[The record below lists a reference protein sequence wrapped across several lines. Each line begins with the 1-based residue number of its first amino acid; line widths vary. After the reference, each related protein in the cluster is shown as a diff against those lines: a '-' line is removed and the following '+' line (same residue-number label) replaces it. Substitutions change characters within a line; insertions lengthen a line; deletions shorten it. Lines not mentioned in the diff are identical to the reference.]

1 MDILGYSSY
10 GWLPSVLYLALLLV
24 VSFKAKSSVG
34 SGLSRALVQAAIFV
48 ILVIHGVQ
56 LHDSVFTPQ
65 GFVFGF
71 AQDLSLI
78 AWVGL
83 AFYWFQSWFL
93 PISSLR
99 WMALMFALVCAF
111 LPNLF
116 PGVLISPKAVSDPWF
131 KGHFVVATVAVGL
144 LSLAAM
150 HAMLMSVQDRALH
163 RQADVVIALA
173 NALGEGLREGG
184 MGTCGK
190 HYPGHGFVIPDSH
203 VELPVD
209 NRPLDEMQD
218 DIQPYRQVALDG
230 VMAAHVIYDCVD
242 CNTAVFSNK
251 WINYLR
257 NDINFNG
264 VVFTDDLSMEGAGVV
279 GNMLNRVDTAYRA
292 GCDMMIV
299 SHSPE
304 GVALVLKEWQPA
316 LQDEHRQRVEALIPE
331 KAAMNWAQL
340 QAQPRYQAAV
350 QHIASLVA

>member
-10 GWLPSVLYLALLLV
+10 GWLPSALYLALLLV
-24 VSFKAKSSVG
+24 LSFKAKSGVE
-34 SGLSRALVQAAIFV
+34 SRFSTAIVQAAIFV

-56 LHDSVFTPQ
+56 LHDSVFTPE

-163 RQADVVIALA
+163 RQLAIIPNSRFAHWLEDLPPLMTMESLLFNLLYVGFALLSLTVFSGLLFSQTLFGKPLVFDHKTIF
-173 NALGEGLREGG
+173 ALVSWVLFAGLLLARWRVGLRGRAAIRWVLSAYTALLLAYVG
-184 MGTCGK
+184 SR
-190 HYPGHGFVIPDSH
+190 FVL
-203 VELPVD
+203 E
-209 NRPLDEMQD
+209 
-218 DIQPYRQVALDG
+218 
-230 VMAAHVIYDCVD
+230 VI
-242 CNTAVFSNK
+242 
-251 WINYLR
+251 LQ
-257 NDINFNG
+257 
-264 VVFTDDLSMEGAGVV
+264 
-279 GNMLNRVDTAYRA
+279 RA
-292 GCDMMIV
+292 
-299 SHSPE
+299 
-304 GVALVLKEWQPA
+304 
-316 LQDEHRQRVEALIPE
+316 
-331 KAAMNWAQL
+331 
-340 QAQPRYQAAV
+340 
-350 QHIASLVA
+350 

>member
-10 GWLPSVLYLALLLV
+10 GWLPSALYLVLLLV
-24 VSFKAKSSVG
+24 LSFKAKSGVE
-34 SGLSRALVQAAIFV
+34 SRFSAAMVQAAIFV

-56 LHDSVFTPQ
+56 LHDSVFTPE

-99 WMALMFALVCAF
+99 WMALMFALICAF

-163 RQADVVIALA
+163 RQLAIIPNSRFAHWLEDLPPLMTMESLLFNLLYVGFALLSLTVFSGLLFSQTLFGKPLVFDHKTIF
-173 NALGEGLREGG
+173 ALVSWVLFAGLLLARWRVGLRGRAAIRWVLSAYTALLLAYVG
-184 MGTCGK
+184 SR
-190 HYPGHGFVIPDSH
+190 FVL
-203 VELPVD
+203 E
-209 NRPLDEMQD
+209 
-218 DIQPYRQVALDG
+218 
-230 VMAAHVIYDCVD
+230 VI
-242 CNTAVFSNK
+242 
-251 WINYLR
+251 LQ
-257 NDINFNG
+257 
-264 VVFTDDLSMEGAGVV
+264 
-279 GNMLNRVDTAYRA
+279 RA
-292 GCDMMIV
+292 
-299 SHSPE
+299 
-304 GVALVLKEWQPA
+304 
-316 LQDEHRQRVEALIPE
+316 
-331 KAAMNWAQL
+331 
-340 QAQPRYQAAV
+340 
-350 QHIASLVA
+350 

>member
-10 GWLPSVLYLALLLV
+10 GWLPSALYLLLLLV
-24 VSFKAKSSVG
+24 LSFKAKSGVES
-34 SGLSRALVQAAIFV
+34 SLSTAIVQTAIFV

-56 LHDSVFTPQ
+56 LHDSVFTSE

-99 WMALMFALVCAF
+99 WMALMFALICAF

-163 RQADVVIALA
+163 RQLAIIPHGRLAHWLEDLPPLMTMESLLFNLLYVGFALLSLTVFSGLLFSQTLFGKPLVFDHKTIF
-173 NALGEGLREGG
+173 ALVSWVLFAGLLLARWRVGLRGRAAIRWVLSAYTALLLAYVG
-184 MGTCGK
+184 SR
-190 HYPGHGFVIPDSH
+190 FVL
-203 VELPVD
+203 E
-209 NRPLDEMQD
+209 
-218 DIQPYRQVALDG
+218 
-230 VMAAHVIYDCVD
+230 VI
-242 CNTAVFSNK
+242 
-251 WINYLR
+251 L
-257 NDINFNG
+257 
-264 VVFTDDLSMEGAGVV
+264 
-279 GNMLNRVDTAYRA
+279 
-292 GCDMMIV
+292 
-299 SHSPE
+299 
-304 GVALVLKEWQPA
+304 
-316 LQDEHRQRVEALIPE
+316 QRV
-331 KAAMNWAQL
+331 
-340 QAQPRYQAAV
+340 
-350 QHIASLVA
+350 